1 MFTKKKIVLEGFE
14 FTEGAPQFTPRTPYD
29 YMLPEELKDIKNYP
43 FMLDY
48 HTPFQAIFR
57 VESEQGD
64 RRVTLRGV
72 VPKGFCY
79 NLADI
84 PFLCQLI
91 SYDKHSPFVKDAS
104 FIHDYLI
111 DRKKELYKHWD
122 LENKDISPAD
132 FRLMTSLIFC
142 HQLKKNAVPYN
153 KAHIMAFFV
162 NMWQTLLPSWQSLNK
177 TETALC

>member
-1 MFTKKKIVLEGFE
+1 MRKEIVLENFE
-14 FTEGAPQFTPRTPYD
+14 FTEKDPSFTPRTPYS
-29 YMLPEELKDIKNYP
+29 YMLPEELKDIKYYP
-43 FMLDY
+43 YRLDE
-48 HTPFQAIFR
+48 HTPFAATFR
-57 VESEQGD
+57 INGERLV
-64 RRVTLRGV
+64 LRGI

-111 DRKKELYKHWD
+111 DRKKELYNFWK
-122 LENKDISPAD
+122 LKEKGITPGD

-142 HQLKKNAVPYN
+142 HQLKKNAVPYG
-153 KAHIMAFFV
+153 KAQLMTFFV
-162 NMWQTLLPSWQSLNK
+162 NLWQHVLPSWYALDK
-177 TETALC
+177 TETTL

>member
-1 MFTKKKIVLEGFE
+1 MSKKKIVLESFE
-14 FTEGAPQFTPRTPYD
+14 FTNGAPSFTPRTPYD
-29 YMLPEELKDIKNYP
+29 YMLPEEIKDIKNYP
-43 FMLDY
+43 YMLDY
-48 HTPFQAIFR
+48 HTPFAAVFR
-57 VESEQGD
+57 INDEQ
-64 RRVTLRGV
+64 RVTLRGV

-111 DRKKELYKHWD
+111 DRKKALYKHWE
-122 LENKDISPAD
+122 LKEKGFTPAD

-142 HQLKKNAVPYN
+142 HQLKENAVPYN
-153 KAHIMAFFV
+153 KAQLMAFFV
-162 NMWQTLLPSWQSLNK
+162 NAWQTLLPSWYSLDK
-177 TETALC
+177 TETTL